1 MLDQARF
8 LKGFLRSPREVGS
21 IIPSSRFLER
31 RIRRTIDV
39 AQAPVVVELGPGTG
53 GTTQAVLA
61 DMPADATLLAIDT
74 NPAFIKRLQA
84 IYDPRL
90 IAQQDS
96 AESLAALIR
105 GHELAA
111 PSVIFSGIPFS
122 TMPAASANAIIDH
135 IWAALA
141 PGGRFMAYQFRP
153 DVARYGN
160 LRFGAP
166 LCEREWLNIPPM
178 WFFVWDKPTTA
189 PSTRADISAAPA
201 AAPVPAA
208 AQQGNRAQSE

>member
-1 MLDQARF
+1 MRDQARF

-53 GTTQAVLA
+53 GTTQAVLG

-74 NPAFIKRLQA
+74 NPAFIERLKA
-84 IYDPRL
+84 IDDPRL
-90 IAQQDS
+90 IAQQDT

-105 GHELAA
+105 GHGLAA

-122 TMPAASANAIIDH
+122 TMPATSANAIIEH
-135 IWAALA
+135 IWAVLA

-153 DVARYGN
+153 DVAHYGN
-160 LRFGAP
+160 ARFGAP
-166 LCEREWLNIPPM
+166 LREREWLNIPPM
-178 WFFVWDKPTTA
+178 WFFAWDKPMTA
-189 PSTRADISAAPA
+189 PSAPADISAT
-201 AAPVPAA
+201 PVAGPVRAA